1 MGFFLMVCLGGAAG
15 TAARFL
21 LGVSVQRA
29 LGLGFPYGT
38 LAVNLIGSF
47 LIALVMHL
55 GATKGLI
62 GNDLRIVLCTGVL
75 GGFTTYSS
83 FNFETMRLWQQGSI
97 GLGLLNMG
105 ATVVGCL
112 IMGGLGLLTGRLVAG
127 A

>member
-1 MGFFLMVCLGGAAG
+1 MGFFLLVCLGGAAG

-21 LGVSVQRA
+21 LGVSMQKA
-29 LGLGFPYGT
+29 LGVGFPYGT

-47 LIALVMHL
+47 LITLFMHV

-62 GNDLRIVLCTGVL
+62 GNDVRIILCTGVL

-83 FNFETMRLWQQGSI
+83 FNFETIRLWQQGSI
-97 GLGLLNMG
+97 GLGLLNIGVTM
-105 ATVVGCL
+105 TGCL
-112 IMGGLGLLTGRLVAG
+112 IMGGLGLVAGRLVAG